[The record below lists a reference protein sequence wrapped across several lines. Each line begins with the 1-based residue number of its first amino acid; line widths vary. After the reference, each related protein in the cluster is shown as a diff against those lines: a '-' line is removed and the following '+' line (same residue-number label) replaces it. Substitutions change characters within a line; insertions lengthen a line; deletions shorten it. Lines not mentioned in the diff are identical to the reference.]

1 MKRLGLP
8 IVAALSL
15 ASCIDQPTTNTTQD
29 DVTTLATTN
38 LQSKGPSYIVP
49 VAWNPTQ
56 YNQVSDYWSG
66 DGTRA
71 QAKVMLTFETGA
83 LPDANGN
90 PTASYYW
97 LVAGA
102 ADGSNSV
109 FRVYTVSRVLRPTFQ
124 STVRANLNLHEA
136 EPESLTGTWDGG
148 AGNGLGGTPTNPIG
162 GPRGF
167 PIEDENA
174 VLLAS
179 QAFRSYYF
187 NFAQTSA
194 QY

>member
-1 MKRLGLP
+1 MKRLGLS
-8 IVAALSL
+8 IVAVLSL
-15 ASCIDQPTTNTTQD
+15 ASCIDQQTTNSTQD
-29 DVTTLATTN
+29 DVTTLATT

-49 VAWNPTQ
+49 VDWNPTQ
-56 YNQVSDYWSG
+56 YNKISDYWSG

-71 QAKVMLTFETGA
+71 AAKVMLWFETGA

-90 PTASYYW
+90 PTASYFW

-102 ADGSNSV
+102 PDGSNTV
-109 FRVYTVSRVLRPTFQ
+109 FRVYTVSKVLRPTFQ
-124 STVRANLNLHEA
+124 SSVRANFNLHET
-136 EPESLTGTWDGG
+136 EPDIITGVWDGG
-148 AGNGLGGTPTNPIG
+148 AGAGTGGTPTNPIG

-174 VLLAS
+174 VLLAA
-179 QAFRSYYF
+179 QAFRNYYF

-194 QY
+194 AY